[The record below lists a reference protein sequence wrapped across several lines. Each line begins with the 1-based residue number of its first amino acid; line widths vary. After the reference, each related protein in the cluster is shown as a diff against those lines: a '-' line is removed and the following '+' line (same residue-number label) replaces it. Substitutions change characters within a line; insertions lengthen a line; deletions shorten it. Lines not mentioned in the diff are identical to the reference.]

1 MDRFVL
7 SVLVENKAGVLSRV
21 SGLFSRRG
29 YNIDSL
35 TVCETHNPNQS
46 RMTIVV
52 RGDEYILEQ
61 IQKQLAKLQEVISI
75 KKAERA
81 TSVQREMALVKVKAE
96 ANTRGTIIETC
107 DIYKARIVDVGLES
121 VIIEITGS
129 EEKIESDNNKDV
141 YRLLIGAV
149 IGILGIVIKI
159 SPVNMILIVVA
170 YIILIYKTLLT
181 ALKQL
186 KNRKINENF
195 LVSIS
200 AIGAYLLGKH
210 HEGLMVI
217 FLYELGKMLEA
228 KAVSRSRNSVS
239 ELMNIKEELSNLK
252 VNNKIKK
259 VPTSEVSIGDIIVVK
274 EGERVPLDGIVIKG
288 NSLVDTSFLTG
299 ESIPVSVKQGSVL
312 LSGSINKGDILEIKV
327 TSLYKDST
335 VSKILEL
342 VENATERKTKAE
354 TIVSK
359 YSSKYTLAVI
369 IIALLVSF
377 VLPLVSSLSL
387 SKCIYKGLTILV
399 ISCPCAIAISVPLSY
414 FSGIGRASK
423 EGILV
428 KGSNYLDSIK
438 DISDIAFDKTGTIT
452 TGEFCISK
460 INIYDKKYNEDKIME
475 IFTSGEAL
483 SNHPIAKSILKKHE
497 GEVDFSCVKNFKEVS
512 GSGISFTYRKDSVK
526 IGSAKFCK
534 SKDVNNNIYL
544 SINDKVVASLVIED
558 DIKNCT
564 IDTISKLKEL
574 GINVYMFTGDSKDK
588 AISIA
593 SKVGIDNVNY
603 EMLPEDKYNSLEHI
617 IKNKRGVVAF
627 VGDGINDAP
636 VVKLADLGISMGLNG
651 SDSAIEASDI
661 VIMNDDI
668 SKILNAIKISKK
680 TSRIIKEN
688 LIFALG
694 IKISVLIL
702 AILGL
707 TSMFAAVFADVGVT
721 ILCILNTLRILKN
734 N

>member
-1 MDRFVL
+1 MKYKFNIKNLDCANCARE
-7 SVLVENKAGVLSRV
+7 VEKSLNEDKKINKAVVNFNTS
-21 SGLFSRRG
+21 
-29 YNIDSL
+29 
-35 TVCETHNPNQS
+35 
-46 RMTIVV
+46 TI
-52 RGDEYILEQ
+52 
-61 IQKQLAKLQEVISI
+61 
-75 KKAERA
+75 
-81 TSVQREMALVKVKAE
+81 T
-96 ANTRGTIIETC
+96 IET
-107 DIYKARIVDVGLES
+107 DVDDAFSYVKEIVAM
-121 VIIEITGS
+121 IEPNAILS
-129 EEKIESDNNKDV
+129 EERIESDNNKDV
-141 YRLLIGAV
+141 YRLLIGVV

-159 SPVNMILIVVA
+159 SPVNMILIVIA

-186 KNRKINENF
+186 KNRKINENL

-200 AIGAYLLGKH
+200 AIGAFLLGKH

-228 KAVSRSRNSVS
+228 KAVARSRNSVS
-239 ELMNIKEELSNLK
+239 ELMNIKEESSNLK

-259 VPTSEVSIGDIIVVK
+259 VPTTEVSIGDIIVVK

-299 ESIPVSVKQGSVL
+299 ESIPVSVKQGSDV

-342 VENATERKTKAE
+342 VENATERKTKTE

-377 VLPLVSSLSL
+377 VLPIVSSLSL
-387 SKCIYKGLTILV
+387 SECIYKGLTILV

-475 IFTSGEAL
+475 IFASGEAL
-483 SNHPIAKSILKKHE
+483 SNHPIAKSILKKYK

-544 SINDKVVASLVIED
+544 SINDSVVASLVIED
-558 DIKNCT
+558 EIKNST
-564 IDTISKLKEL
+564 IETISKLKEL

-603 EMLPEDKYNSLEHI
+603 EMLPEDKYNSLERI
-617 IKNKRGVVAF
+617 IKNKTGVVAF

-688 LIFALG
+688 LIFALS

-707 TSMFAAVFADVGVT
+707 TSMFVAVFADVGVT

>member
-1 MDRFVL
+1 MKYKFNIKNLDCANCARE
-7 SVLVENKAGVLSRV
+7 VEKSLNEDKKINKAVVNFNTSTITV
-21 SGLFSRRG
+21 ETDVDDAFS
-29 YNIDSL
+29 Y
-35 TVCETHNPNQS
+35 VKE
-46 RMTIVV
+46 IVAMIEP
-52 RGDEYILEQ
+52 DAIL
-61 IQKQLAKLQEVISI
+61 
-75 KKAERA
+75 
-81 TSVQREMALVKVKAE
+81 
-96 ANTRGTIIETC
+96 
-107 DIYKARIVDVGLES
+107 
-121 VIIEITGS
+121 S
-129 EEKIESDNNKDV
+129 EEKIESDNNKDF

-149 IGILGIVIKI
+149 IGILGIAIKI
-159 SPVNMILIVVA
+159 SPINMILIVIA

-228 KAVSRSRNSVS
+228 KAVARSRNSVS
-239 ELMNIKEELSNLK
+239 ELMNIKEESSNLK

-259 VPTSEVSIGDIIVVK
+259 VPTTEVSIGDIIVVK

-564 IDTISKLKEL
+564 IETISKLKEL

-707 TSMFAAVFADVGVT
+707 TSMFVAVFADVGVT

>member
-1 MDRFVL
+1 MKYKFNIKNLDCANCARE
-7 SVLVENKAGVLSRV
+7 VEKSLNEDKKINKAVVNFNTS
-21 SGLFSRRG
+21 
-29 YNIDSL
+29 
-35 TVCETHNPNQS
+35 
-46 RMTIVV
+46 TI
-52 RGDEYILEQ
+52 
-61 IQKQLAKLQEVISI
+61 
-75 KKAERA
+75 
-81 TSVQREMALVKVKAE
+81 T
-96 ANTRGTIIETC
+96 IET
-107 DIYKARIVDVGLES
+107 DVDDAFSYVKEIVAM
-121 VIIEITGS
+121 IEPNAILS
-129 EEKIESDNNKDV
+129 EERIESDNNKDV

-159 SPVNMILIVVA
+159 SPINMILIVIA

-186 KNRKINENF
+186 KNRKINENL

-200 AIGAYLLGKH
+200 AIGAFLLGKH

-228 KAVSRSRNSVS
+228 KAVARSRNSVS
-239 ELMNIKEELSNLK
+239 KLMNIKEELSNLK

-259 VPTSEVSIGDIIVVK
+259 VPTTEVSIGDIIVVK
-274 EGERVPLDGIVIKG
+274 EGERVPLDGIVING

-299 ESIPVSVKQGSVL
+299 ESIPVSVKQGSDV

-342 VENATERKTKAE
+342 VENATERKTKTE

-377 VLPLVSSLSL
+377 VLPIVSSLSL
-387 SKCIYKGLTILV
+387 SECIYKGLTILV

-475 IFTSGEAL
+475 IFASGEAL
-483 SNHPIAKSILKKHE
+483 SNHPIAKSILKKYE
-497 GEVDFSCVKNFKEVS
+497 GEVDFSCIKNFKEVS

-544 SINDKVVASLVIED
+544 SINDSVVASLVIED
-558 DIKNCT
+558 EIKNST
-564 IDTISKLKEL
+564 IETISKLKEL

-603 EMLPEDKYNSLEHI
+603 EMLPEDKYNSLERI
-617 IKNKRGVVAF
+617 IKNKTGVVAF

-688 LIFALG
+688 LVFALG

-707 TSMFAAVFADVGVT
+707 TSMFVAVFADVGVT

>member
-1 MDRFVL
+1 MKYKFNIKNLDCANCARE
-7 SVLVENKAGVLSRV
+7 VEKSLNEDKKINKAVVNFNTSTITV
-21 SGLFSRRG
+21 ETDVDDAFS
-29 YNIDSL
+29 YVKE
-35 TVCETHNPNQS
+35 TVAMIEP
-46 RMTIVV
+46 
-52 RGDEYILEQ
+52 DAIL
-61 IQKQLAKLQEVISI
+61 
-75 KKAERA
+75 
-81 TSVQREMALVKVKAE
+81 
-96 ANTRGTIIETC
+96 
-107 DIYKARIVDVGLES
+107 
-121 VIIEITGS
+121 S

-149 IGILGIVIKI
+149 IGILGIVIKV
-159 SPVNMILIVVA
+159 SPVNMILIVIA

-228 KAVSRSRNSVS
+228 KAVARSRNSVS
-239 ELMNIKEELSNLK
+239 ELMNIKEESSNLK

-259 VPTSEVSIGDIIVVK
+259 VPTTEVSIGDIIVVK

-342 VENATERKTKAE
+342 VENATERKAKAE

>member
-1 MDRFVL
+1 MKYKFNIKNLDCANCARE
-7 SVLVENKAGVLSRV
+7 VEKSLNEDKKINKAVVNFNTSTITV
-21 SGLFSRRG
+21 ETDVDDAFS
-29 YNIDSL
+29 Y
-35 TVCETHNPNQS
+35 VKE
-46 RMTIVV
+46 IVAMIEPDV
-52 RGDEYILEQ
+52 IL
-61 IQKQLAKLQEVISI
+61 
-75 KKAERA
+75 
-81 TSVQREMALVKVKAE
+81 
-96 ANTRGTIIETC
+96 
-107 DIYKARIVDVGLES
+107 
-121 VIIEITGS
+121 S
-129 EEKIESDNNKDV
+129 EEKIESDDNKDV

-149 IGILGIVIKI
+149 IGILGIAIKI
-159 SPVNMILIVVA
+159 SPVNMILIVIA

-186 KNRKINENF
+186 KNRKMNENF

-228 KAVSRSRNSVS
+228 KAVARSRNSVS
-239 ELMNIKEELSNLK
+239 ELMNIKEESSNLK

-259 VPTSEVSIGDIIVVK
+259 VPTTEVSIGDIIVVK

-342 VENATERKTKAE
+342 VENATERKAKAE

-534 SKDVNNNIYL
+534 SKDVNNNNIYL

-564 IDTISKLKEL
+564 IETISKLKEL

-707 TSMFAAVFADVGVT
+707 TSMFVAVFADVGVT

>member
-1 MDRFVL
+1 MKYKFNIKNLDCANCARE
-7 SVLVENKAGVLSRV
+7 VEKSLNEDKKINKAVVNFNTSTITV
-21 SGLFSRRG
+21 ETDVDDAFS
-29 YNIDSL
+29 YVKE
-35 TVCETHNPNQS
+35 TVAMIEP
-46 RMTIVV
+46 
-52 RGDEYILEQ
+52 DAIL
-61 IQKQLAKLQEVISI
+61 
-75 KKAERA
+75 
-81 TSVQREMALVKVKAE
+81 
-96 ANTRGTIIETC
+96 
-107 DIYKARIVDVGLES
+107 
-121 VIIEITGS
+121 S

-651 SDSAIEASDI
+651 ADSAIEASDI

>member
-1 MDRFVL
+1 MKYKFNIKNLDCANCARE
-7 SVLVENKAGVLSRV
+7 VEKSLNEDKKINKAVVNFNTSTITV
-21 SGLFSRRG
+21 ETDVDDAFS
-29 YNIDSL
+29 YVKEAVAMIEPDA
-35 TVCETHNPNQS
+35 
-46 RMTIVV
+46 
-52 RGDEYILEQ
+52 IL
-61 IQKQLAKLQEVISI
+61 
-75 KKAERA
+75 
-81 TSVQREMALVKVKAE
+81 
-96 ANTRGTIIETC
+96 
-107 DIYKARIVDVGLES
+107 
-121 VIIEITGS
+121 S

-149 IGILGIVIKI
+149 IGILGITIKI
-159 SPVNMILIVVA
+159 SPINMILIVIA

-228 KAVSRSRNSVS
+228 KAVARSRNSVS
-239 ELMNIKEELSNLK
+239 ELMNIKEESSNLK

-259 VPTSEVSIGDIIVVK
+259 VPTTEVSIGDIIVVK

-534 SKDVNNNIYL
+534 SKDVNNYIYL

-558 DIKNCT
+558 EIKNST
-564 IDTISKLKEL
+564 IETISKLKEL

-707 TSMFAAVFADVGVT
+707 TSMFVAVFADVGVT

>member
-1 MDRFVL
+1 MKYKFNIKNLDCANCARE
-7 SVLVENKAGVLSRV
+7 VEKSLNEDKKINKAVVNFNTSTITV
-21 SGLFSRRG
+21 ETDVDDAFS
-29 YNIDSL
+29 YVKE
-35 TVCETHNPNQS
+35 TVAMIEP
-46 RMTIVV
+46 
-52 RGDEYILEQ
+52 DAIL
-61 IQKQLAKLQEVISI
+61 
-75 KKAERA
+75 
-81 TSVQREMALVKVKAE
+81 
-96 ANTRGTIIETC
+96 
-107 DIYKARIVDVGLES
+107 
-121 VIIEITGS
+121 S

-141 YRLLIGAV
+141 YRLFIGAV
-149 IGILGIVIKI
+149 IGILGIVIKM
-159 SPVNMILIVVA
+159 SPINMILIVVA

-239 ELMNIKEELSNLK
+239 ELMNIKEESSNLK

-259 VPTSEVSIGDIIVVK
+259 VPTTEVSIGDIIVVK

-342 VENATERKTKAE
+342 VENATERKAKAE

-636 VVKLADLGISMGLNG
+636 VVNLADLGISMGLNG

-707 TSMFAAVFADVGVT
+707 TSMFVAVFADVGVT

>member
-1 MDRFVL
+1 MKYKFNIKNLDCVNCARE
-7 SVLVENKAGVLSRV
+7 VEKSLNEDKKINKAVVNFNTSTITV
-21 SGLFSRRG
+21 ETDVDDAFS
-29 YNIDSL
+29 YVKE
-35 TVCETHNPNQS
+35 TVAMIEP
-46 RMTIVV
+46 
-52 RGDEYILEQ
+52 DAIL
-61 IQKQLAKLQEVISI
+61 
-75 KKAERA
+75 
-81 TSVQREMALVKVKAE
+81 
-96 ANTRGTIIETC
+96 
-107 DIYKARIVDVGLES
+107 
-121 VIIEITGS
+121 S

-149 IGILGIVIKI
+149 IGILGIVIKM
-159 SPVNMILIVVA
+159 SPINMILIVVA
-170 YIILIYKTLLT
+170 YIILIYKTLLS

-228 KAVSRSRNSVS
+228 KAVARSRNSVS
-239 ELMNIKEELSNLK
+239 ELMNIKEESSNLK

-259 VPTSEVSIGDIIVVK
+259 VPTTEVSIGDIIVVK

-342 VENATERKTKAE
+342 VENATERKAKAE

-497 GEVDFSCVKNFKEVS
+497 GEVDFSCVNNFKEVS

-688 LIFALG
+688 LIFAFG
-694 IKISVLIL
+694 IKITVLIL

-707 TSMFAAVFADVGVT
+707 TSMFVAVFADVGVT

>member
-1 MDRFVL
+1 MKYKFNIKNLDCANCARE
-7 SVLVENKAGVLSRV
+7 VEKSLNEDKKINKAVVNFNTSTITV
-21 SGLFSRRG
+21 ETDVDDAFS
-29 YNIDSL
+29 YVKE
-35 TVCETHNPNQS
+35 TVAMIEP
-46 RMTIVV
+46 
-52 RGDEYILEQ
+52 DAIL
-61 IQKQLAKLQEVISI
+61 
-75 KKAERA
+75 
-81 TSVQREMALVKVKAE
+81 
-96 ANTRGTIIETC
+96 
-107 DIYKARIVDVGLES
+107 
-121 VIIEITGS
+121 S

-228 KAVSRSRNSVS
+228 KAVARSRNSVS
-239 ELMNIKEELSNLK
+239 ELMNIKEESSNLK

-651 SDSAIEASDI
+651 ADSAIEASDI

-707 TSMFAAVFADVGVT
+707 TSMFVAVFADVGVT

>member
-1 MDRFVL
+1 MKYKFNIKNLDCVNCARE
-7 SVLVENKAGVLSRV
+7 VEKSLNEDKKINKAVVNFNTSTITV
-21 SGLFSRRG
+21 ETDVDDAFS
-29 YNIDSL
+29 YVKE
-35 TVCETHNPNQS
+35 TVAMIEP
-46 RMTIVV
+46 
-52 RGDEYILEQ
+52 DAIL
-61 IQKQLAKLQEVISI
+61 
-75 KKAERA
+75 
-81 TSVQREMALVKVKAE
+81 
-96 ANTRGTIIETC
+96 
-107 DIYKARIVDVGLES
+107 
-121 VIIEITGS
+121 S
-129 EEKIESDNNKDV
+129 EEKIEGDNNKDV

-228 KAVSRSRNSVS
+228 KAVARSRNSVS
-239 ELMNIKEELSNLK
+239 ELMNIKEESSNLK

-259 VPTSEVSIGDIIVVK
+259 VPTTEVSIGDIIVVK

-342 VENATERKTKAE
+342 VENATERKAKAE

-688 LIFALG
+688 LIFAFG

>member
-1 MDRFVL
+1 MKYKFNIKNLDCANCARE
-7 SVLVENKAGVLSRV
+7 VEKSLNEDKKINKAVVNFNTSTITV
-21 SGLFSRRG
+21 ETDVDDAFS
-29 YNIDSL
+29 YVKE
-35 TVCETHNPNQS
+35 TVAMIEP
-46 RMTIVV
+46 
-52 RGDEYILEQ
+52 DAIL
-61 IQKQLAKLQEVISI
+61 
-75 KKAERA
+75 
-81 TSVQREMALVKVKAE
+81 
-96 ANTRGTIIETC
+96 
-107 DIYKARIVDVGLES
+107 
-121 VIIEITGS
+121 S

-200 AIGAYLLGKH
+200 AIGAYLIGKH

-217 FLYELGKMLEA
+217 FLYELGKMLEE
-228 KAVSRSRNSVS
+228 KAVARSRNSVS
-239 ELMNIKEELSNLK
+239 ELMNIKEESSNLK

-259 VPTSEVSIGDIIVVK
+259 VPTTEVSIGDIIVVK

-342 VENATERKTKAE
+342 VENATERKAKAE

-399 ISCPCAIAISVPLSY
+399 ISCPCSIAISVPLSY

-688 LIFALG
+688 LIFAFG

-707 TSMFAAVFADVGVT
+707 TSMFVAVFADVGVT

>member
-1 MDRFVL
+1 MKYKFNIKNLDCVNCARE
-7 SVLVENKAGVLSRV
+7 VEKSLNEDKKINKAVVNFNTSTITV
-21 SGLFSRRG
+21 ETDVDDAFS
-29 YNIDSL
+29 YVKE
-35 TVCETHNPNQS
+35 TVAMIEP
-46 RMTIVV
+46 
-52 RGDEYILEQ
+52 DAIL
-61 IQKQLAKLQEVISI
+61 
-75 KKAERA
+75 
-81 TSVQREMALVKVKAE
+81 
-96 ANTRGTIIETC
+96 
-107 DIYKARIVDVGLES
+107 
-121 VIIEITGS
+121 S

-149 IGILGIVIKI
+149 IGILGIVIKM
-159 SPVNMILIVVA
+159 SPINMILIVVA

-239 ELMNIKEELSNLK
+239 ELMNIKEESSNLK

-259 VPTSEVSIGDIIVVK
+259 VPTTEVSIGDIIVVK

-342 VENATERKTKAE
+342 VENATERKAKAE

-688 LIFALG
+688 LIFAFG
-694 IKISVLIL
+694 IKITVLIL

-707 TSMFAAVFADVGVT
+707 TSMFVAVFADVGVT

>member
-1 MDRFVL
+1 MKYKFNIKNLDCANCARE
-7 SVLVENKAGVLSRV
+7 VEKSLNEDKKINKAVVNFNTSTITV
-21 SGLFSRRG
+21 ETDVDDAFS
-29 YNIDSL
+29 YVKE
-35 TVCETHNPNQS
+35 TVAMIEP
-46 RMTIVV
+46 
-52 RGDEYILEQ
+52 DAIL
-61 IQKQLAKLQEVISI
+61 
-75 KKAERA
+75 
-81 TSVQREMALVKVKAE
+81 
-96 ANTRGTIIETC
+96 
-107 DIYKARIVDVGLES
+107 
-121 VIIEITGS
+121 S
-129 EEKIESDNNKDV
+129 EEKIESDNNKDF

-149 IGILGIVIKI
+149 IGILGIVIKT
-159 SPVNMILIVVA
+159 SPINMILIVVA

-228 KAVSRSRNSVS
+228 KAVARSRNSVS
-239 ELMNIKEELSNLK
+239 ELMNIKEESSNLK

-259 VPTSEVSIGDIIVVK
+259 VPTTEVSIGDIIVVK

-342 VENATERKTKAE
+342 VENATERKAKAE

-460 INIYDKKYNEDKIME
+460 INIYDKKYNEDKIMK

-558 DIKNCT
+558 DIKDCT
-564 IDTISKLKEL
+564 IETISKLKEL

-651 SDSAIEASDI
+651 ADSAIEASDI

-707 TSMFAAVFADVGVT
+707 TSMFVAVFADVGVT

>member
-1 MDRFVL
+1 MKYKFNIKNLDCANCARE
-7 SVLVENKAGVLSRV
+7 VEKSLNEDKKINKAGVNFNTS
-21 SGLFSRRG
+21 
-29 YNIDSL
+29 
-35 TVCETHNPNQS
+35 
-46 RMTIVV
+46 TI
-52 RGDEYILEQ
+52 
-61 IQKQLAKLQEVISI
+61 
-75 KKAERA
+75 
-81 TSVQREMALVKVKAE
+81 T
-96 ANTRGTIIETC
+96 IET
-107 DIYKARIVDVGLES
+107 DVDDAFSYVKEIVAMIEPNAILSEER
-121 VIIEITGS
+121 IEI
-129 EEKIESDNNKDV
+129 DNNKDV

-159 SPVNMILIVVA
+159 SPVNMILIVIA

-186 KNRKINENF
+186 KNKKINENL

-200 AIGAYLLGKH
+200 AIGAFLLGKH

-228 KAVSRSRNSVS
+228 KAVARSRNSVS
-239 ELMNIKEELSNLK
+239 KLMNIKEESSNLK

-259 VPTSEVSIGDIIVVK
+259 VPTTEVSIGDIIVVK

-299 ESIPVSVKQGSVL
+299 ESIPVSVKQGSDV

-342 VENATERKTKAE
+342 VENATERKTKTE

-369 IIALLVSF
+369 IIAILVSF
-377 VLPLVSSLSL
+377 VLPFVSSLSL
-387 SKCIYKGLTILV
+387 SECIYKGLTILV

-414 FSGIGRASK
+414 FSGIGKSSK

-475 IFTSGEAL
+475 IFASGEAL
-483 SNHPIAKSILKKHE
+483 SNHPIAKSILKKYE

-544 SINDKVVASLVIED
+544 SINDSVVASLVIED
-558 DIKNCT
+558 EIKNST
-564 IDTISKLKEL
+564 IETISKLKEL

-603 EMLPEDKYNSLEHI
+603 EMLPEDKYNSLERI
-617 IKNKRGVVAF
+617 IKNKTGVVAF

-707 TSMFAAVFADVGVT
+707 TSMFVAVFADVGVT

>member
-1 MDRFVL
+1 MKYKFNIKNLDCANCARE
-7 SVLVENKAGVLSRV
+7 VEKSLNEDKKINKAVVNFNTS
-21 SGLFSRRG
+21 
-29 YNIDSL
+29 
-35 TVCETHNPNQS
+35 
-46 RMTIVV
+46 TI
-52 RGDEYILEQ
+52 
-61 IQKQLAKLQEVISI
+61 
-75 KKAERA
+75 
-81 TSVQREMALVKVKAE
+81 T
-96 ANTRGTIIETC
+96 IET
-107 DIYKARIVDVGLES
+107 DVDDAFSYVKEIVAM
-121 VIIEITGS
+121 IEPNAILS
-129 EEKIESDNNKDV
+129 EERIEGDNNKDV

-159 SPVNMILIVVA
+159 SPVNMILIVIA

-186 KNRKINENF
+186 KNRKINENL

-200 AIGAYLLGKH
+200 AIGAFLLGKH

-228 KAVSRSRNSVS
+228 KAVARSRNSVS
-239 ELMNIKEELSNLK
+239 KLMNIKEESSNLK

-259 VPTSEVSIGDIIVVK
+259 VPTTEVSIGDIIVVK

-299 ESIPVSVKQGSVL
+299 ESIPVSVKQGSDV

-342 VENATERKTKAE
+342 VENATERKTKTE

-377 VLPLVSSLSL
+377 VLPIVSSLSL
-387 SKCIYKGLTILV
+387 SECIYKGLTILV

-475 IFTSGEAL
+475 IFASGEAL
-483 SNHPIAKSILKKHE
+483 SNHPIAKSILKKYE

-544 SINDKVVASLVIED
+544 SINDSVVASLIIED
-558 DIKNCT
+558 EIKNST
-564 IDTISKLKEL
+564 IETISKLKEL

-588 AISIA
+588 AVSIA

-707 TSMFAAVFADVGVT
+707 TSMFVAVFADVGVT

>member
-1 MDRFVL
+1 MKYKFNIKNLDCANCARE
-7 SVLVENKAGVLSRV
+7 VEKSLNEDKKINKAVVNFNTSTITV
-21 SGLFSRRG
+21 ETDVDDAFS
-29 YNIDSL
+29 Y
-35 TVCETHNPNQS
+35 VKE
-46 RMTIVV
+46 IVAMIEP
-52 RGDEYILEQ
+52 DAIL
-61 IQKQLAKLQEVISI
+61 
-75 KKAERA
+75 
-81 TSVQREMALVKVKAE
+81 
-96 ANTRGTIIETC
+96 
-107 DIYKARIVDVGLES
+107 
-121 VIIEITGS
+121 S
-129 EEKIESDNNKDV
+129 EEKIESDNNKDF

-149 IGILGIVIKI
+149 IGILGIAIKI
-159 SPVNMILIVVA
+159 SPINMILIVIA

-186 KNRKINENF
+186 KNRKMNENF

-228 KAVSRSRNSVS
+228 KAVARSRNSVS
-239 ELMNIKEELSNLK
+239 ELMNIKEESSNLK

-259 VPTSEVSIGDIIVVK
+259 VPTTEVSIGDIIVVK

-342 VENATERKTKAE
+342 VENATERKAKAE

-438 DISDIAFDKTGTIT
+438 DISDIVFDKTGTIT

-564 IDTISKLKEL
+564 IETISKLKEL

-707 TSMFAAVFADVGVT
+707 TSMFVAVFADVGVT

>member
-1 MDRFVL
+1 MKYKFNIKNLDCANCARE
-7 SVLVENKAGVLSRV
+7 VEKSLNEDKKINKAVVNFNTSTITV
-21 SGLFSRRG
+21 ETDVDDAFS
-29 YNIDSL
+29 Y
-35 TVCETHNPNQS
+35 VKE
-46 RMTIVV
+46 IVAMIEP
-52 RGDEYILEQ
+52 DAIL
-61 IQKQLAKLQEVISI
+61 
-75 KKAERA
+75 
-81 TSVQREMALVKVKAE
+81 
-96 ANTRGTIIETC
+96 
-107 DIYKARIVDVGLES
+107 
-121 VIIEITGS
+121 S
-129 EEKIESDNNKDV
+129 EEKIESDNNKDF

-149 IGILGIVIKI
+149 IGILGIAIKI
-159 SPVNMILIVVA
+159 SPINVILIVIA

-228 KAVSRSRNSVS
+228 KAVARSRNSVS
-239 ELMNIKEELSNLK
+239 ELMNIKEESSNLK

-259 VPTSEVSIGDIIVVK
+259 VPTTEVSIGDIIVVK

-564 IDTISKLKEL
+564 IETISKLKEL

-707 TSMFAAVFADVGVT
+707 TSMFVAVFADVGVT

>member
-1 MDRFVL
+1 MKYKFNIKNLDCANCARE
-7 SVLVENKAGVLSRV
+7 VEKSLNEDKKINKAVVNFNTS
-21 SGLFSRRG
+21 
-29 YNIDSL
+29 
-35 TVCETHNPNQS
+35 
-46 RMTIVV
+46 TI
-52 RGDEYILEQ
+52 
-61 IQKQLAKLQEVISI
+61 
-75 KKAERA
+75 
-81 TSVQREMALVKVKAE
+81 T
-96 ANTRGTIIETC
+96 IET
-107 DIYKARIVDVGLES
+107 DMDDAFSYVKEIVAM
-121 VIIEITGS
+121 IEPNAILS
-129 EEKIESDNNKDV
+129 EKRIESDNNKDV

-159 SPVNMILIVVA
+159 SPVNMILIVIA

-186 KNRKINENF
+186 KNRKINENL

-200 AIGAYLLGKH
+200 AIGAFLLGKH

-228 KAVSRSRNSVS
+228 KAVARSRNSVS
-239 ELMNIKEELSNLK
+239 KLMNIKEELSNLK

-259 VPTSEVSIGDIIVVK
+259 VPTTEVSIGDIIVVK
-274 EGERVPLDGIVIKG
+274 EGERVPLDGIVING

-299 ESIPVSVKQGSVL
+299 ESIPVSVKQGSDV

-342 VENATERKTKAE
+342 VENATERKTKTE

-377 VLPLVSSLSL
+377 VLPIVSSLSL
-387 SKCIYKGLTILV
+387 SECIYKGLTILV

-475 IFTSGEAL
+475 IFASGEAL
-483 SNHPIAKSILKKHE
+483 SNHPIAKSILKKYE

-544 SINDKVVASLVIED
+544 SINDSVVASLVIED
-558 DIKNCT
+558 EIKNST
-564 IDTISKLKEL
+564 IETISKLKEL

-603 EMLPEDKYNSLEHI
+603 EMLPEDKYNSLERI
-617 IKNKRGVVAF
+617 IKNKTGVVAF

-707 TSMFAAVFADVGVT
+707 TSMFVAVFADVGVT

>member
-1 MDRFVL
+1 MKYKFNIKNLDCANCARE
-7 SVLVENKAGVLSRV
+7 VEKSLNEDKKINKAVVNFNTSTITV
-21 SGLFSRRG
+21 ETDVDDAFS
-29 YNIDSL
+29 YVKE
-35 TVCETHNPNQS
+35 TVAMIEP
-46 RMTIVV
+46 
-52 RGDEYILEQ
+52 DAIL
-61 IQKQLAKLQEVISI
+61 
-75 KKAERA
+75 
-81 TSVQREMALVKVKAE
+81 
-96 ANTRGTIIETC
+96 
-107 DIYKARIVDVGLES
+107 
-121 VIIEITGS
+121 S
-129 EEKIESDNNKDV
+129 EEKIESDNNKDF
-141 YRLLIGAV
+141 YRLLIGAI
-149 IGILGIVIKI
+149 IGILGIAIKI

-228 KAVSRSRNSVS
+228 KAVARSRNSVS
-239 ELMNIKEELSNLK
+239 ELMNIKEESSNLK

-259 VPTSEVSIGDIIVVK
+259 VPTTEVSIGDIIVVK

-707 TSMFAAVFADVGVT
+707 TSMFVAVFADVGVT

>member
-1 MDRFVL
+1 MKYKFNIKNLDCANCARE
-7 SVLVENKAGVLSRV
+7 VEKSLNEDKKINKAVVNFNTSTITV
-21 SGLFSRRG
+21 ETDVDDAFS
-29 YNIDSL
+29 YVKK
-35 TVCETHNPNQS
+35 TVAMIEP
-46 RMTIVV
+46 
-52 RGDEYILEQ
+52 DAIL
-61 IQKQLAKLQEVISI
+61 
-75 KKAERA
+75 
-81 TSVQREMALVKVKAE
+81 
-96 ANTRGTIIETC
+96 
-107 DIYKARIVDVGLES
+107 
-121 VIIEITGS
+121 S

-149 IGILGIVIKI
+149 IGILGIIIKI
-159 SPVNMILIVVA
+159 SPINMILIVIA

-228 KAVSRSRNSVS
+228 KAVARSRNSVS
-239 ELMNIKEELSNLK
+239 ELMNIKEESSNLK

-259 VPTSEVSIGDIIVVK
+259 VPTTEVSIGDIIVVK

-564 IDTISKLKEL
+564 IETISKLKEL

-588 AISIA
+588 AVSIA

-707 TSMFAAVFADVGVT
+707 TSMFVAVFADVGVT

>member
-1 MDRFVL
+1 MKYKFNIKNLDCANCARE
-7 SVLVENKAGVLSRV
+7 VEKSLNEDKKINKAVVNFNTSTITV
-21 SGLFSRRG
+21 ETDVDDAFS
-29 YNIDSL
+29 YVKE
-35 TVCETHNPNQS
+35 TVAMIEP
-46 RMTIVV
+46 
-52 RGDEYILEQ
+52 DAIL
-61 IQKQLAKLQEVISI
+61 
-75 KKAERA
+75 
-81 TSVQREMALVKVKAE
+81 
-96 ANTRGTIIETC
+96 
-107 DIYKARIVDVGLES
+107 
-121 VIIEITGS
+121 S

-259 VPTSEVSIGDIIVVK
+259 VPTTEVSIGDIIVVK

-342 VENATERKTKAE
+342 VENATERKAKAE

>member
-1 MDRFVL
+1 MKYKFNIKNLDCANCARE
-7 SVLVENKAGVLSRV
+7 VEKSLNEDKKINKAVVNFNTSTITV
-21 SGLFSRRG
+21 ETDVDDAFS
-29 YNIDSL
+29 YVKE
-35 TVCETHNPNQS
+35 TVAMIEP
-46 RMTIVV
+46 
-52 RGDEYILEQ
+52 DAIL
-61 IQKQLAKLQEVISI
+61 
-75 KKAERA
+75 
-81 TSVQREMALVKVKAE
+81 
-96 ANTRGTIIETC
+96 
-107 DIYKARIVDVGLES
+107 
-121 VIIEITGS
+121 S

-159 SPVNMILIVVA
+159 SPINMILIVIA

-228 KAVSRSRNSVS
+228 KAVARSRNSVS
-239 ELMNIKEELSNLK
+239 ELMNIKEESSNLK

-259 VPTSEVSIGDIIVVK
+259 VPTTEVSIGDIIVVK

-342 VENATERKTKAE
+342 VENATERKAKAE

-475 IFTSGEAL
+475 IFTSGEVL

-688 LIFALG
+688 LIFAFG
-694 IKISVLIL
+694 IKITVLIL

-707 TSMFAAVFADVGVT
+707 TSMFVAVFADVGVT

>member
-1 MDRFVL
+1 MKYKFNIKNLDCANCARE
-7 SVLVENKAGVLSRV
+7 VEKSLNEDKKINKAVVNFNTSTITV
-21 SGLFSRRG
+21 ETDVDDAFS
-29 YNIDSL
+29 YVKE
-35 TVCETHNPNQS
+35 TVAMIEP
-46 RMTIVV
+46 
-52 RGDEYILEQ
+52 DAIL
-61 IQKQLAKLQEVISI
+61 
-75 KKAERA
+75 
-81 TSVQREMALVKVKAE
+81 
-96 ANTRGTIIETC
+96 
-107 DIYKARIVDVGLES
+107 
-121 VIIEITGS
+121 S

-159 SPVNMILIVVA
+159 SPVNMILIVIA

-228 KAVSRSRNSVS
+228 KAVARSRNSVS
-239 ELMNIKEELSNLK
+239 ELMNIKEESSNLK

-259 VPTSEVSIGDIIVVK
+259 VPTTEVSIGDIIVVK

-694 IKISVLIL
+694 IKITVLIL

-707 TSMFAAVFADVGVT
+707 TSMFVAVFADVGVT

>member
-1 MDRFVL
+1 MKYKFNIKNLDCANCARE
-7 SVLVENKAGVLSRV
+7 VEKSLNEDKKINKAVVNFNTSTITV
-21 SGLFSRRG
+21 ETDVDDAFS
-29 YNIDSL
+29 YVKE
-35 TVCETHNPNQS
+35 TVAMIEP
-46 RMTIVV
+46 
-52 RGDEYILEQ
+52 DAIL
-61 IQKQLAKLQEVISI
+61 
-75 KKAERA
+75 
-81 TSVQREMALVKVKAE
+81 
-96 ANTRGTIIETC
+96 
-107 DIYKARIVDVGLES
+107 
-121 VIIEITGS
+121 S

-239 ELMNIKEELSNLK
+239 ELMNIKEESSNLK

-259 VPTSEVSIGDIIVVK
+259 VPTTEVSIGDIIVVK

-342 VENATERKTKAE
+342 VENATERKAKAE

-688 LIFALG
+688 LIFAFG
-694 IKISVLIL
+694 IKITVLIL

-707 TSMFAAVFADVGVT
+707 TSMFVAVFADVGVT

>member
-1 MDRFVL
+1 
-7 SVLVENKAGVLSRV
+7 
-21 SGLFSRRG
+21 
-29 YNIDSL
+29 
-35 TVCETHNPNQS
+35 
-46 RMTIVV
+46 
-52 RGDEYILEQ
+52 
-61 IQKQLAKLQEVISI
+61 
-75 KKAERA
+75 
-81 TSVQREMALVKVKAE
+81 
-96 ANTRGTIIETC
+96 
-107 DIYKARIVDVGLES
+107 
-121 VIIEITGS
+121 
-129 EEKIESDNNKDV
+129 
-141 YRLLIGAV
+141 
-149 IGILGIVIKI
+149 
-159 SPVNMILIVVA
+159 
-170 YIILIYKTLLT
+170 
-181 ALKQL
+181 
-186 KNRKINENF
+186 
-195 LVSIS
+195 
-200 AIGAYLLGKH
+200 
-210 HEGLMVI
+210 
-217 FLYELGKMLEA
+217 
-228 KAVSRSRNSVS
+228 
-239 ELMNIKEELSNLK
+239 
-252 VNNKIKK
+252 
-259 VPTSEVSIGDIIVVK
+259 
-274 EGERVPLDGIVIKG
+274 
-288 NSLVDTSFLTG
+288 
-299 ESIPVSVKQGSVL
+299 
-312 LSGSINKGDILEIKV
+312 
-327 TSLYKDST
+327 
-335 VSKILEL
+335 
-342 VENATERKTKAE
+342 
-354 TIVSK
+354 
-359 YSSKYTLAVI
+359 
-369 IIALLVSF
+369 
-377 VLPLVSSLSL
+377 
-387 SKCIYKGLTILV
+387 
-399 ISCPCAIAISVPLSY
+399 
-414 FSGIGRASK
+414 
-423 EGILV
+423 
-428 KGSNYLDSIK
+428 
-438 DISDIAFDKTGTIT
+438 
-452 TGEFCISK
+452 
-460 INIYDKKYNEDKIME
+460 ME

-651 SDSAIEASDI
+651 ADSAIEASDI

>member
-1 MDRFVL
+1 MKYKFNIKNLDCANCARE
-7 SVLVENKAGVLSRV
+7 VEESLNEDKKINKAVVNFNTSTITV
-21 SGLFSRRG
+21 ETDVDDAFS
-29 YNIDSL
+29 Y
-35 TVCETHNPNQS
+35 VKE
-46 RMTIVV
+46 IVAMV
-52 RGDEYILEQ
+52 EPDAIL
-61 IQKQLAKLQEVISI
+61 
-75 KKAERA
+75 
-81 TSVQREMALVKVKAE
+81 
-96 ANTRGTIIETC
+96 
-107 DIYKARIVDVGLES
+107 
-121 VIIEITGS
+121 S
-129 EEKIESDNNKDV
+129 EEKIESDNDKDV
-141 YRLLIGAV
+141 YRLLIGVV
-149 IGILGIVIKI
+149 IGVLGIVIKI
-159 SPVNMILIVVA
+159 SPVNMILIVIA

-186 KNRKINENF
+186 KNKKINENF

-200 AIGAYLLGKH
+200 AIGAFLLGKH

-228 KAVSRSRNSVS
+228 KAVARSRNSVS
-239 ELMNIKEELSNLK
+239 ELMNIKEETSNLK

-259 VPTSEVSIGDIIVVK
+259 VPTTEVSIGDIIVVK

-288 NSLVDTSFLTG
+288 KSLVDTSFLTG
-299 ESIPVSVKQGSVL
+299 ESVPVSVRQGSVL

-342 VENATERKTKAE
+342 VENATERKTKTE

-387 SKCIYKGLTILV
+387 SECIYKGLTILV

-438 DISDIAFDKTGTIT
+438 GISDIAFDKTGTIT

-460 INIYDKKYNEDKIME
+460 INIYDKKYNEDEIMR
-475 IFTSGEAL
+475 IFASGEAL
-483 SNHPIAKSILKKHE
+483 SNHPIAKSILKKYE

-558 DIKNCT
+558 EIKNST
-564 IDTISKLKEL
+564 IETISKLKEL

-588 AISIA
+588 AISLA

-707 TSMFAAVFADVGVT
+707 TSMFVAVFADVGVT
-721 ILCILNTLRILKN
+721 ILCILNTLRILKK
-734 N
+734 

>member
-1 MDRFVL
+1 MKYKFNIKNLDCANCARE
-7 SVLVENKAGVLSRV
+7 VEKSLNEDKKINKAVVNFNTSTITV
-21 SGLFSRRG
+21 ETDVDDAFS
-29 YNIDSL
+29 YVKE
-35 TVCETHNPNQS
+35 TVAMIEP
-46 RMTIVV
+46 
-52 RGDEYILEQ
+52 DAIL
-61 IQKQLAKLQEVISI
+61 
-75 KKAERA
+75 
-81 TSVQREMALVKVKAE
+81 
-96 ANTRGTIIETC
+96 
-107 DIYKARIVDVGLES
+107 
-121 VIIEITGS
+121 S

-159 SPVNMILIVVA
+159 SPINMILIVVA

-228 KAVSRSRNSVS
+228 KAVARSRNSVS
-239 ELMNIKEELSNLK
+239 ELMNIKEESSNLK

-259 VPTSEVSIGDIIVVK
+259 VPTTEVSIGDIIVVK

-327 TSLYKDST
+327 TSLYKNST

-342 VENATERKTKAE
+342 VENATERKAKAE

-688 LIFALG
+688 LIFAFG
-694 IKISVLIL
+694 IKITVLIL

>member
-1 MDRFVL
+1 MKYKFNIKNLDCANCARE
-7 SVLVENKAGVLSRV
+7 VEKSLNEDKKINKAVVNFNTSTITV
-21 SGLFSRRG
+21 ETDVDDAFS
-29 YNIDSL
+29 YVKE
-35 TVCETHNPNQS
+35 TVAMIEP
-46 RMTIVV
+46 
-52 RGDEYILEQ
+52 DAIL
-61 IQKQLAKLQEVISI
+61 
-75 KKAERA
+75 
-81 TSVQREMALVKVKAE
+81 
-96 ANTRGTIIETC
+96 
-107 DIYKARIVDVGLES
+107 
-121 VIIEITGS
+121 S

-228 KAVSRSRNSVS
+228 KAVARSRNSVS
-239 ELMNIKEELSNLK
+239 ELMNIKEESSNLK

-259 VPTSEVSIGDIIVVK
+259 VPTTEVSIGDIIVVK

-288 NSLVDTSFLTG
+288 NSLLDTSFLTG

-335 VSKILEL
+335 VGKILEL

-707 TSMFAAVFADVGVT
+707 TSMFVAVFADVGVT

>member
-1 MDRFVL
+1 MKYKFNIKNLDCVNCARE
-7 SVLVENKAGVLSRV
+7 VEKSLNEDKKINKAVVNFNTSTITV
-21 SGLFSRRG
+21 ETDVDDAFS
-29 YNIDSL
+29 YVKE
-35 TVCETHNPNQS
+35 TVAMIEP
-46 RMTIVV
+46 
-52 RGDEYILEQ
+52 DAIL
-61 IQKQLAKLQEVISI
+61 
-75 KKAERA
+75 
-81 TSVQREMALVKVKAE
+81 
-96 ANTRGTIIETC
+96 
-107 DIYKARIVDVGLES
+107 
-121 VIIEITGS
+121 S

-149 IGILGIVIKI
+149 IGILGIVIKT
-159 SPVNMILIVVA
+159 SPINMILIVIA

-217 FLYELGKMLEA
+217 FLYELGKMLEV
-228 KAVSRSRNSVS
+228 KAVARSRNSVS
-239 ELMNIKEELSNLK
+239 ELMNIKEESSILK

-259 VPTSEVSIGDIIVVK
+259 VPTTEVSIGDIIVVK

-342 VENATERKTKAE
+342 VENATERKAKAE

-564 IDTISKLKEL
+564 IETISKLKEL

-688 LIFALG
+688 LIFAFG

-707 TSMFAAVFADVGVT
+707 TSMFVAVFADVGVT

>member
-1 MDRFVL
+1 MKYKFNIKNLDCANCARE
-7 SVLVENKAGVLSRV
+7 VEKSLNEDKKINKAVVNFNTSTITV
-21 SGLFSRRG
+21 ETDVDDAFS
-29 YNIDSL
+29 YVKE
-35 TVCETHNPNQS
+35 TVAMIEP
-46 RMTIVV
+46 
-52 RGDEYILEQ
+52 DAIL
-61 IQKQLAKLQEVISI
+61 
-75 KKAERA
+75 
-81 TSVQREMALVKVKAE
+81 
-96 ANTRGTIIETC
+96 
-107 DIYKARIVDVGLES
+107 
-121 VIIEITGS
+121 S

-159 SPVNMILIVVA
+159 SPINMILIVIA

-228 KAVSRSRNSVS
+228 KAVARSRNSVS
-239 ELMNIKEELSNLK
+239 ELMNIKEESSNLK

-259 VPTSEVSIGDIIVVK
+259 VPTTEVSIGDIIVVK

-688 LIFALG
+688 LIFAFG

-707 TSMFAAVFADVGVT
+707 TSMFVAVFADVGVT

>member
-1 MDRFVL
+1 MKYKFNIKNLDCANCARE
-7 SVLVENKAGVLSRV
+7 VEKSLNEDKKINKAVVNFNTSTITV
-21 SGLFSRRG
+21 ETDVDDAFS
-29 YNIDSL
+29 YVKE
-35 TVCETHNPNQS
+35 TVAMIEP
-46 RMTIVV
+46 
-52 RGDEYILEQ
+52 DAIL
-61 IQKQLAKLQEVISI
+61 
-75 KKAERA
+75 
-81 TSVQREMALVKVKAE
+81 
-96 ANTRGTIIETC
+96 
-107 DIYKARIVDVGLES
+107 
-121 VIIEITGS
+121 S

-259 VPTSEVSIGDIIVVK
+259 VPTTEVSIGDIIVVK

-651 SDSAIEASDI
+651 ADSAIEASDI

-707 TSMFAAVFADVGVT
+707 TSMFVAVFADVGVT

>member
-1 MDRFVL
+1 MKYKFNIKNLDCANCARE
-7 SVLVENKAGVLSRV
+7 VENSLNEDKKINKAVVNFNTS
-21 SGLFSRRG
+21 
-29 YNIDSL
+29 
-35 TVCETHNPNQS
+35 
-46 RMTIVV
+46 TI
-52 RGDEYILEQ
+52 
-61 IQKQLAKLQEVISI
+61 
-75 KKAERA
+75 
-81 TSVQREMALVKVKAE
+81 T
-96 ANTRGTIIETC
+96 IET
-107 DIYKARIVDVGLES
+107 DVDDAFSYVKEIVAM
-121 VIIEITGS
+121 IEPNAILS
-129 EEKIESDNNKDV
+129 EERIESDNNKDV

-159 SPVNMILIVVA
+159 SPVNMILIVIA

-186 KNRKINENF
+186 KNKKINENL

-200 AIGAYLLGKH
+200 AIGAFLLGKH

-228 KAVSRSRNSVS
+228 KAVARSRNSVS
-239 ELMNIKEELSNLK
+239 KLMNIKEESSNLK

-259 VPTSEVSIGDIIVVK
+259 VPTAKVSIGDIIVVK

-299 ESIPVSVKQGSVL
+299 ESIPVSVKQGSDV

-342 VENATERKTKAE
+342 VENATERKTKTE

-377 VLPLVSSLSL
+377 VLPFVSSLSL
-387 SKCIYKGLTILV
+387 SECIYKGLTILV

-475 IFTSGEAL
+475 IFASGEAL
-483 SNHPIAKSILKKHE
+483 SNHPIAKSILKKYE

-544 SINDKVVASLVIED
+544 SINDSVVASLVIED
-558 DIKNCT
+558 DIKDCT
-564 IDTISKLKEL
+564 IETISKLKEL
-574 GINVYMFTGDSKDK
+574 GINVYIFTGDSKDK

-593 SKVGIDNVNY
+593 SKVGINNVNY
-603 EMLPEDKYNSLEHI
+603 EMLPEDKYNSLERI
-617 IKNKRGVVAF
+617 IKNKTGVVAF

-707 TSMFAAVFADVGVT
+707 TSMFVAVFADVGVT

>member
-1 MDRFVL
+1 MKYKFNIKNLDCANCARE
-7 SVLVENKAGVLSRV
+7 VEKSLNEDKKINKAVVNFNTSTITV
-21 SGLFSRRG
+21 ETDVDDAFS
-29 YNIDSL
+29 YVKE
-35 TVCETHNPNQS
+35 TVAMIEP
-46 RMTIVV
+46 
-52 RGDEYILEQ
+52 DAIL
-61 IQKQLAKLQEVISI
+61 
-75 KKAERA
+75 
-81 TSVQREMALVKVKAE
+81 
-96 ANTRGTIIETC
+96 
-107 DIYKARIVDVGLES
+107 
-121 VIIEITGS
+121 S
-129 EEKIESDNNKDV
+129 EEKIESDNNKDF
-141 YRLLIGAV
+141 YRLLIGSI
-149 IGILGIVIKI
+149 IGILGTAIKI
-159 SPVNMILIVVA
+159 SPVNMILIVIA

-239 ELMNIKEELSNLK
+239 ELMNIKEESSNLK

-259 VPTSEVSIGDIIVVK
+259 VPTTEVSIGDIIVVK

-342 VENATERKTKAE
+342 VENATERKAKAE

-688 LIFALG
+688 LIFAFG

-707 TSMFAAVFADVGVT
+707 TSMFVAVFADVGVT

>member
-1 MDRFVL
+1 MKYKFNIKNLDCANCARE
-7 SVLVENKAGVLSRV
+7 VEKSLNEDKKINKAVVNFNTS
-21 SGLFSRRG
+21 
-29 YNIDSL
+29 
-35 TVCETHNPNQS
+35 
-46 RMTIVV
+46 TI
-52 RGDEYILEQ
+52 
-61 IQKQLAKLQEVISI
+61 
-75 KKAERA
+75 
-81 TSVQREMALVKVKAE
+81 T
-96 ANTRGTIIETC
+96 IET
-107 DIYKARIVDVGLES
+107 DVDDAFSYVKEIVAM
-121 VIIEITGS
+121 IEPNAILS
-129 EEKIESDNNKDV
+129 EERIEGDNNKDV

-159 SPVNMILIVVA
+159 SPVNMILIVIA

-186 KNRKINENF
+186 KNRKINENL

-200 AIGAYLLGKH
+200 AIGAFLLGKH

-228 KAVSRSRNSVS
+228 KAVARSRNSVS
-239 ELMNIKEELSNLK
+239 KLMNIKEELSNLK

-259 VPTSEVSIGDIIVVK
+259 VPTTEVSIGDIIVVK

-299 ESIPVSVKQGSVL
+299 ESIPVSVKQGSVV

-342 VENATERKTKAE
+342 VENATERKTKTE

-377 VLPLVSSLSL
+377 VLPIVSSLSL
-387 SKCIYKGLTILV
+387 SECIYKGLTILV

-414 FSGIGRASK
+414 FSGIGKLSK

-475 IFTSGEAL
+475 IFASGEAL
-483 SNHPIAKSILKKHE
+483 SNHPIAKSILKKYE

-544 SINDKVVASLVIED
+544 SINDSVVASLVIED
-558 DIKNCT
+558 EIKNST
-564 IDTISKLKEL
+564 IETISKLKEL

-603 EMLPEDKYNSLEHI
+603 EMLPEDKYNSLECI
-617 IKNKRGVVAF
+617 IKNKTGVVAF

-707 TSMFAAVFADVGVT
+707 TSMFVAVFADVGVT

>member
-1 MDRFVL
+1 MKYKFNIKNLDCANCARE
-7 SVLVENKAGVLSRV
+7 VEKSLNEDKKINKAVVNFNTSTITV
-21 SGLFSRRG
+21 ETDVDDAFS
-29 YNIDSL
+29 YVKE
-35 TVCETHNPNQS
+35 TVAMIEP
-46 RMTIVV
+46 
-52 RGDEYILEQ
+52 DAIL
-61 IQKQLAKLQEVISI
+61 
-75 KKAERA
+75 
-81 TSVQREMALVKVKAE
+81 
-96 ANTRGTIIETC
+96 
-107 DIYKARIVDVGLES
+107 
-121 VIIEITGS
+121 S

-259 VPTSEVSIGDIIVVK
+259 VPTTEVSIGDIIVVK

-694 IKISVLIL
+694 IKITVLIL

>member
-1 MDRFVL
+1 MKYKFNIKNLDCANCARE
-7 SVLVENKAGVLSRV
+7 VEESLNEDKKINEAVVNFNTSTITV
-21 SGLFSRRG
+21 ETDVDDAFS
-29 YNIDSL
+29 Y
-35 TVCETHNPNQS
+35 VKE
-46 RMTIVV
+46 IVAMV
-52 RGDEYILEQ
+52 EPDAIL
-61 IQKQLAKLQEVISI
+61 
-75 KKAERA
+75 
-81 TSVQREMALVKVKAE
+81 
-96 ANTRGTIIETC
+96 
-107 DIYKARIVDVGLES
+107 
-121 VIIEITGS
+121 S

-149 IGILGIVIKI
+149 IGVLGIVIKI
-159 SPVNMILIVVA
+159 SPVNMILIVIA

-186 KNRKINENF
+186 KNKKINENF

-200 AIGAYLLGKH
+200 AIGAFLLGKH

-228 KAVSRSRNSVS
+228 KAVARSRNSVS
-239 ELMNIKEELSNLK
+239 ELMNIKEETSNLK

-259 VPTSEVSIGDIIVVK
+259 VPTTEVSIGDIIVVK

-288 NSLVDTSFLTG
+288 KSLVDTSFLTG
-299 ESIPVSVKQGSVL
+299 ESVPVSVKQGSVL

-342 VENATERKTKAE
+342 VENATERKTKTE

-387 SKCIYKGLTILV
+387 SECIYKGLTILV

-423 EGILV
+423 EGILI

-452 TGEFCISK
+452 TGEFYISK
-460 INIYDKKYNEDKIME
+460 INIYDKKYNEEEIMR
-475 IFTSGEAL
+475 IFASGEAL
-483 SNHPIAKSILKKHE
+483 SNHPIAKSILKKYE

-544 SINDKVVASLVIED
+544 SINDSVIASLVIED
-558 DIKNCT
+558 EIKNST
-564 IDTISKLKEL
+564 IETISKLKEL

-603 EMLPEDKYNSLEHI
+603 EMLPKDKYNSLERI
-617 IKNKRGVVAF
+617 IMNKSGVVAF

-707 TSMFAAVFADVGVT
+707 TSMFVAVFADVGVT
-721 ILCILNTLRILKN
+721 LLCILNTLRILKK
-734 N
+734 

>member
-1 MDRFVL
+1 MKYKFNIKNLDCANCARE
-7 SVLVENKAGVLSRV
+7 VEKSLNEDKKINKAVVNFNTSTITV
-21 SGLFSRRG
+21 ETDVDDAFS
-29 YNIDSL
+29 YVKE
-35 TVCETHNPNQS
+35 TVAMIEP
-46 RMTIVV
+46 
-52 RGDEYILEQ
+52 DAIL
-61 IQKQLAKLQEVISI
+61 
-75 KKAERA
+75 
-81 TSVQREMALVKVKAE
+81 
-96 ANTRGTIIETC
+96 
-107 DIYKARIVDVGLES
+107 
-121 VIIEITGS
+121 S

-259 VPTSEVSIGDIIVVK
+259 VPTTEVSIGDIIVVK

-651 SDSAIEASDI
+651 ADSAIEASDI